1 MNIFLIGMMGAGK
14 SSVGSLLADDLKY
27 EFVDLDKAIE
37 RQFGKSINAIF
48 KRYGEGYFREIEQ
61 KKLFEHKYT
70 DMKIV
75 STGGGIVLDQENR
88 EFLSQENTYFLDASA
103 TILWERASRK
113 KYKRPL
119 LEGLTLNAFDGLYN
133 SRRSLY
139 SSCSKTVINTENKSI
154 ALIVEEIKN
163 YANNNY

>member
-1 MNIFLIGMMGAGK
+1 MMGAGK

-37 RQFGKSINAIF
+37 RQLGKSINAIF

-154 ALIVEEIKN
+154 AMIVEEIKN
-163 YANNNY
+163 YENNNY

>member
-1 MNIFLIGMMGAGK
+1 MMGAGK

-37 RQFGKSINAIF
+37 RQLGKSINAIF
-48 KRYGEGYFREIEQ
+48 KRYGESYFREIEQ

>member
-27 EFVDLDKAIE
+27 EFIDLDKAIE
-37 RQFGKSINAIF
+37 RQLGKSINAIF
-48 KRYGEGYFREIEQ
+48 KRYGESYFREIEQ

>member
-88 EFLSQENTYFLDASA
+88 EFLSQENTYFLDAST

>member
-119 LEGLTLNAFDGLYN
+119 LEGLTLNAFDELYN

>member
-1 MNIFLIGMMGAGK
+1 MNIFLVGMMGAGK
-14 SSVGSLLADDLKY
+14 SSVGSILADDLKY
-27 EFVDLDKAIE
+27 EFVDLDKTIE
-37 RQFGKSINAIF
+37 RQLGKSIKAIF
-48 KRYGEGYFREIEQ
+48 KRYGESYFREMEQ

-70 DMKIV
+70 DMNVV
-75 STGGGIVLDQENR
+75 STGGGIILNQENK

-103 TILWERASRK
+103 DILWERACRR

-119 LEGLTLNAFDGLYN
+119 LDGLTFKAFDELYN
-133 SRRSLY
+133 IRRSLY

-154 ALIVEEIKN
+154 AMIVEEIKN